1 MAKITLHGNACHT
14 SGNLPAVGSD
24 APDFNLAN
32 KDLAD
37 VSLTD
42 FAGKKKVLSILPSI
56 DTPTCATST
65 RKFNEHA
72 SALENVS
79 VLVIS
84 ADLPFAQARFCGA
97 EGLEN
102 VHTLSTFRSDF
113 ADDYGIKIIDGPLAG
128 ITGRAVVVIDENN
141 TVVYTQLVSEIGD
154 EPDYKA
160 ALDAL

>member
-1 MAKITLHGNACHT
+1 MAEITLHGNTCHT
-14 SGNLPAVGSD
+14 SGNLPAIGSD

-42 FAGKKKVLSILPSI
+42 FAGKKKILSILPSV
-56 DTPTCATST
+56 DTPTCAIST

-72 SALENVS
+72 SQLDNVS

-113 ADDYGIKIIDGPLAG
+113 ADDYGIKITDGPLAG
-128 ITGRAVVVIDENN
+128 VTGRAVVVIDENN
-141 TVVYTQLVSEIGD
+141 TVVHTQLVNEIGD
-154 EPDYKA
+154 EPDYQA

>member
-1 MAKITLHGNACHT
+1 MAEITLRGNACHT
-14 SGNLPAVGSD
+14 SGNLPSVGSD

-42 FAGKKKVLSILPSI
+42 FAGQKKVLSILPSV

-72 SALENVS
+72 SSLDNVS

-113 ADDYGIKIIDGPLAG
+113 ANDYGINITDGPLAG
-128 ITGRAVVVIDENN
+128 VTGRAVVVIDENN
-141 TVVYTQLVSEIGD
+141 TVVHSQLVGEIAD
-154 EPDYKA
+154 EPDYQA

>member
-1 MAKITLHGNACHT
+1 MAEITLHGNTCHT

-42 FAGKKKVLSILPSI
+42 FAGKKKILSILPSV

-72 SALENVS
+72 SGLENV
-79 VLVIS
+79 VILVVS

-113 ADDYGIKIIDGPLAG
+113 AQDYGIKIADGPLAG
-128 ITGRAVVVIDENN
+128 VTGRAVVVIDENN
-141 TVVYTQLVSEIGD
+141 TVTHSQLVSEIGD
-154 EPDYKA
+154 EPDYQA
-160 ALDAL
+160 ALSAL

>member
-1 MAKITLHGNACHT
+1 MAEITLHGNSCHT
-14 SGNLPAVGSD
+14 SGNLPEAGSD
-24 APDFNLAN
+24 APDFNLTN
-32 KDLAD
+32 KDLSD

-42 FAGKKKVLSILPSI
+42 FAGKKKILSIVPSV

-72 SALENVS
+72 SGLDNVA

-113 ADDYGIKIIDGPLAG
+113 ADDYGIKITDGPLAG

-141 TVVYTQLVSEIGD
+141 KVIYSQLVNEIGD
-154 EPDYKA
+154 EPDYEA
-160 ALDAL
+160 ALKSI

>member
-1 MAKITLHGNACHT
+1 MAEITLHGNTCHT
-14 SGNLPAVGSD
+14 SGSLPAQGSE

-37 VSLTD
+37 VSLEQ
-42 FAGKKKVLSILPSI
+42 FAGHKKVLSIVPSL
-56 DTPTCATST
+56 DTPTCATSA

-84 ADLPFAQARFCGA
+84 ADLPFAQSRFCGA

-102 VHTLSTFRSDF
+102 VHTLSTFRSHF
-113 ADDYGIKIIDGPLAG
+113 ADDYGIRITDGPLAG
-128 ITGRAVVVIDENN
+128 LTGRAVIVLDEDNKVVHS
-141 TVVYTQLVSEIGD
+141 QLIGEIAD
-154 EPDYKA
+154 EPDYQA
-160 ALDAL
+160 ALNAL

>member
-1 MAKITLHGNACHT
+1 MAEITLHGNTCHT

-42 FAGKKKVLSILPSI
+42 FAGKKKILSILPSV

-72 SALENVS
+72 SSLDNVS
-79 VLVIS
+79 ILVIS

-113 ADDYGIKIIDGPLAG
+113 ANDYGIRIADGPLAG
-128 ITGRAVVVIDENN
+128 VTGRAIVVIDENN
-141 TVVYTQLVSEIGD
+141 TVVHSQLVNEIGD
-154 EPDYKA
+154 EPDYQA